1 MRWQHL
7 RLMHQLWG
15 LVRLMELLHE
25 KWKICWLEV
34 LAQLL
39 HHLMLLLHLPWQLL
53 DGGQLRR
60 ELAHQVLP
68 SHRGGL
74 PGQQGWPCRQS
85 CGWPCRWP
93 CEARLLLRLLAQL
106 HLRWLI
112 QMNGKFLSKVRLLLL
127 WPTLLLLRLMLLP
140 LWHMLLPLWQMLL
153 LLWQML
159 LLPRP
164 MLLLPW
170 QMLLLLLQMLLLMM
184 IKHPLLLFLFCL
196 TIFLDM
202 FSLPRSLL
210 KGMWELPSLLGGA
223 PGHSE
228 GALGANVAQP
238 QPPEPLL
245 LVQVSE
251 HPAAAQQ
258 IAPGAPKPLVAA
270 RWCLVAA
277 AAGLPL
283 GGGCGW

>member
-1 MRWQHL
+1 
-7 RLMHQLWG
+7 
-15 LVRLMELLHE
+15 MELLHE

-53 DGGQLRR
+53 DGGHLRKVLHQLWQLRLVVHQLRR
-60 ELAHQVLP
+60 ELAHQVLS

-127 WPTLLLLRLMLLP
+127 WPTLLLLRQMLLLLWLMLLP

-159 LLPRP
+159 LLPLP

-184 IKHPLLLFLFCL
+184 IKHPLLLLLICL

-210 KGMWELPSLLGGA
+210 KGMWELASLLGG
-223 PGHSE
+223 PLDSPRVPSE
-228 GALGANVAQP
+228 QMLLNLNLPSLFFLFKYLNILLQLSR
-238 QPPEPLL
+238 LL
-245 LVQVSE
+245 LALKNHWLLLDVV
-251 HPAAAQQ
+251 
-258 IAPGAPKPLVAA
+258 
-270 RWCLVAA
+270 
-277 AAGLPL
+277 
-283 GGGCGW
+283 